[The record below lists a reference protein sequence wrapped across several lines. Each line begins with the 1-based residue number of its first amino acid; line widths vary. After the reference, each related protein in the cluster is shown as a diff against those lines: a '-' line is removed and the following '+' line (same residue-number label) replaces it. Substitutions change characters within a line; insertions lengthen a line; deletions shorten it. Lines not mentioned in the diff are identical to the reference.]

1 MLPVTPVSTR
11 HDRLKPASLL
21 EFSRRGVKINSYN
34 LQLHFSEGSKLTRF
48 WSISKRCMTP
58 LNEVRLA

>member
-21 EFSRRGVKINSYN
+21 GFSRREGQNQQ
-34 LQLHFSEGSKLTRF
+34 LQSTVTFF
-48 WSISKRCMTP
+48 
-58 LNEVRLA
+58 